1 MKSLL
6 ISGALAMA
14 CLLAVAAGAAD
25 IGDTVGQACSA
36 CHSTKPICRAL
47 GPMDEAGWR
56 AIVDRMVAKGAR
68 LSADQAAEAA
78 RYLATA
84 KPDQAPF
91 CR

>member
-25 IGDTVGQACSA
+25 MGDTIGRACSA
-36 CHSTKPICRAL
+36 CHSTKPICRAI
-47 GPMDEAGWR
+47 GSMDETAWR
-56 AIVDRMVAKGAR
+56 AVVDRMVAKGAR
-68 LSADQAAEAA
+68 LSADQAAGAA
-78 RYLATA
+78 GYLATS
-84 KPDQAPF
+84 KPDQVPF